1 MTLVK
6 VNNPLSKGFDG
17 FVNDLFNEFP
27 ANFGKTIRQEVLQF
41 PPVNIV
47 EKTDSYHV
55 EVSAPGLD
63 KSDFNIKLEGNLLT
77 ISGEKKAE
85 TKVENDKVIR
95 REFSQKSFKRSFTL
109 DDKIDGSAIT
119 AKYENGLLALVL
131 PKKEEAKA
139 GSKEIAI
146 L

>member
-119 AKYENGLLALVL
+119 AKYENGVLALVL